1 MDNMKN
7 NITNL
12 GEVDVVYRYTDTL
25 NDRPEIKTAEDAIGI
40 FKQLFISDK
49 LGLQEQFVVIYLNRC
64 NKVIGTS
71 NLFVGGI
78 SGTVVDMKILLS
90 VGIKLMATGILV
102 SHNHPSGNLQ
112 PSDADIKLTKR
123 IMQALECLDMTLLD
137 HLIISPEFKYLSF
150 ANEGLL
156 S

>member
-1 MDNMKN
+1 MKY

-12 GEVDVVYRYTDTL
+12 GEVDVIYRYTDTL
-25 NDRPEIKTAEDAIGI
+25 NDRPVIKSADEAITI
-40 FKQLFISDK
+40 FKQLFISEK

-71 NLFVGGI
+71 NLFVGGV
-78 SGTVVDMKILLS
+78 SGTVVDLKILLS

-112 PSDADIKLTKR
+112 PSDADIKLTKK
-123 IMQALECLDMTLLD
+123 IVQALECLDMTLLD

>member
-12 GEVDVVYRYTDTL
+12 GEVDVIYRYKNTL
-25 NDRPEIKTAEDAIGI
+25 NDRPEIKTAEDALGI
-40 FKQLFISDK
+40 FKQLFISEK

-90 VGIKLMATGILV
+90 VGIKLMATSILV

>member
-1 MDNMKN
+1 MKN

-25 NDRPEIKTAEDAIGI
+25 NDRPEIKTAEDAIVI
-40 FKQLFISDK
+40 FKQLFNAEK
-49 LGLQEQFVVIYLNRC
+49 LGLQEQFVAVYLNRC

-71 NLFVGGI
+71 NLFTGGV

-90 VGIKLMATGILV
+90 VGLKLMASSILV

-112 PSDADIKLTKR
+112 PSEADIKLTKK
-123 IMQALECLDMTLLD
+123 IVQALDCLDMTLLD